1 MISADL
7 KRSPDLWMI
16 CHARRRAWP
25 RCPATVAGRPGD
37 SRCRPP
43 RVSEAPA
50 ALLDLSDD
58 DLLARIAA
66 DPTSLG
72 SLSIGTP
79 GRATLFN
86 SVALPPNPHWQIAP
100 NADSYA
106 TSETVAFLQAAI
118 DTVYDLFPETP
129 PIMIGDISAADG
141 GRLKR
146 HQSHQG
152 GRDVDCRVLLQ
163 VGQAR
168 SGSCR
173 RSPANFDLAR
183 NWALVRSLVTRTD
196 VEMILLDT
204 RVQRMLYK
212 YALGLGEDKDFLDHV
227 FACGRGLRDAIVQ
240 HVVGH
245 RTHYHVRFYNAV
257 AQELGR
263 RAHPLLVQLNLM
275 KPAVYTVSY
284 VVRKGQTLGQM
295 AARYGTSVRA
305 IQQANGLRT
314 TRPHARDAPT
324 RSRCAASARADHAAA
339 RGAPPHAAPVH
350 PGDAVCGGLADGRDA
365 LRGFRAAGPLG
376 SRLKPGGSRLRA
388 QGSGLKPRGSRLRA

>member
-1 MISADL
+1 MVSAAKVL
-7 KRSPDLWMI
+7 AGLWIIALPAAGLASPPPV
-16 CHARRRAWP
+16 APAG
-25 RCPATVAGRPGD
+25 PATAAVAPKA
-37 SRCRPP
+37 
-43 RVSEAPA
+43 SEAPA

-58 DLLARIAA
+58 ELLDRIAA

-79 GRATLFN
+79 GRASLFN
-86 SVALPPNPHWQIAP
+86 SVALPENPHWQIAP

-129 PIMIGDISAADG
+129 PIVIGDISAANG
-141 GRLKR
+141 GHLKR
-146 HQSHQG
+146 HKSHQG
-152 GRDVDCRVLLQ
+152 GRDAD
-163 VGQAR
+163 VGFYYK
-168 SGSCR
+168 SGTTQWFL
-173 RSPANFDLAR
+173 PATAANFDLAR

-212 YALGLGEDKDFLDHV
+212 YALNLGEDKDFLDHV
-227 FACGRGLRDAIVQ
+227 FQCGRGLRDAVVQ

-275 KPAVYTVSY
+275 KPSVYTVSC
-284 VVRKGQTLGQM
+284 VVKKGQTMGQL
-295 AARYGTSVRA
+295 AARYGTSSRA
-305 IQQANGLRT
+305 IMAANGLKST
-314 TRPHARDAPT
+314 VL
-324 RSRCAASARADHAAA
+324 RAGRAYQIPQ
-339 RGAPPHAAPVH
+339 RGSAPPQTQPLVVPHRTLPTTTPATLS
-350 PGDAVCGGLADGRDA
+350 AVEWPTAETLYGAGGQQDR
-365 LRGFRAAGPLG
+365 
-376 SRLKPGGSRLRA
+376 
-388 QGSGLKPRGSRLRA
+388 